1 MTVPRPTADRT
12 LRQALW
18 AALLATFFVLVG

>member
-1 MTVPRPTADRT
+1 MTRLGTHRT
-12 LRQALW
+12 VRQALW

>member
-1 MTVPRPTADRT
+1 MLATRPPADRV

>member
-1 MTVPRPTADRT
+1 MTAPRSTADRT

-18 AALLATFFVLVG
+18 AALLATLFVLVG

>member
-1 MTVPRPTADRT
+1 MKRPGINRTV
-12 LRQALW
+12 RQAIW